1 MSKNSNIPI
10 DRFLSDNICSHT
22 VESVMKKYKIK
33 DEKLANAILLSFKD
47 EQNPNEIDEFKERI
61 SMEKQLIK
69 NDLELLE
76 NKSEVFLNRE

>member
-1 MSKNSNIPI
+1 MSKNSSIPI

-22 VESVMKKYKIK
+22 VESVMKTYKIK

>member
-22 VESVMKKYKIK
+22 LESVMKTFKIK
-33 DEKLANAILLSFKD
+33 DEKLANAILLSLKD
-47 EQNPNEIDEFKERI
+47 KPNPNEIDEFKENV
-61 SMEKQLIK
+61 SMEDQLIK

-76 NKSEVFLNRE
+76 NQSEVFLNRE

>member
-1 MSKNSNIPI
+1 MSKNSIIPI

-22 VESVMKKYKIK
+22 VESVMKTYKIK

>member
-22 VESVMKKYKIK
+22 VESVMKTYKIK

-76 NKSEVFLNRE
+76 NQSEVFLNRE